1 MSGTIVLWHSG
12 AAHLAPSDIGPL
24 LHAGTLEQA
33 RMRAGRRLTRIE
45 IRDVAAVRLK
55 DRGENGW
62 SQKALKDAMRRGE
75 RLATYLNRYEGIPLE
90 EFAAA
95 EAAPAARRVG
105 GIDRLSDAAFRK
117 AVPSARDSHIVI
129 DPSIVV
135 NTTPCD
141 AEGKP
146 IIGGDATP

>member
-1 MSGTIVLWHSG
+1 MSGTTVLWHSG
-12 AAHLAPSDIGPL
+12 AVHLTRSDIEPL

-33 RMRAGRRLTRIE
+33 RMRAGRKLTRIE
-45 IRDVAAVRLK
+45 IHAVPAARLK

-62 SQKALKDAMRRGE
+62 SQRALKDAMRKGE

-90 EFAAA
+90 EFTAA
-95 EAAPAARRVG
+95 EGAPAAKRAG

-135 NTTPCD
+135 GTTPCD
-141 AEGKP
+141 AEGHP
-146 IIGGDATP
+146 IIDGDPTP